1 MQNVIRIS
9 KHLIPIEQIAL
20 FEPFTP
26 PAEPLRSDRAFKARV
41 VLLDRNSVLSEETPE
56 QLAADHGFRFL
67 SADRSATNPALGFR
81 VETFLP
87 AENFTP
93 SKPYLSRLA
102 WTDQEGNTQ
111 SKLMLT
117 PPETLLAA
125 VVRGRTEEA
134 ADDHSQETSTVS
146 SLSMRLSMPIDLFA
160 ELALTS
166 PAVTRL
172 RHHST

>member
-20 FEPFTP
+20 FEPFVP
-26 PAEPLRSDRAFKARV
+26 PANPLRSEREFKARV

-67 SADRSATNPALGFR
+67 ANDRAATNPAVGFR
-81 VETFLP
+81 VETFVP

-93 SKPYLSRLA
+93 TKSYLSRLA

-117 PPETLLAA
+117 SPEDLLAA
-125 VVRGRTEEA
+125 VVRGRIDEA
-134 ADDHSQETSTVS
+134 TDDQSQEVAPVRVRRPNTKRRTKT
-146 SLSMRLSMPIDLFA
+146 
-160 ELALTS
+160 LAKE
-166 PAVTRL
+166 V
-172 RHHST
+172 